1 MDKTIDN
8 GVSINRRISAIENR
22 LNSAEDEQV
31 FISISNAILL
41 AFVRMQGRTPIDT
54 GNLRYNA
61 LQMSI
66 LQDKTEIFIDEKIAP
81 YMKYT
86 NENWNNFRPPL
97 YGRQNPNEG
106 WWDRAAHDAVYVLAN
121 MLGGTV
127 TEV

>member
-1 MDKTIDN
+1 MDKTIVTAVWETFFYIRD
-8 GVSINRRISAIENR
+8 SA
-22 LNSAEDEQV
+22 
-31 FISISNAILL
+31 
-41 AFVRMQGRTPIDT
+41 PIRT

-61 LQMSI
+61 MTYEI
-66 LQDKTEIFIDEKIAP
+66 LKTRANIYVDEKIAP

-97 YGRQNPNEG
+97 YGKQNPNEG